1 MRRLRISLVALGLIA
16 AGAAFA
22 AAQPAQPAERPHTWD
37 GFAERHDVDGDGSV
51 TREELMSTLGIFERL
66 DADGDGVI
74 TDGDF
79 AAHRDGMALAMLAR
93 RADDDED
100 GDLTR
105 AELDDWFA
113 DRDRN
118 DDGVL
123 DREDFAAA
131 GPGAMR
137 RGPGRHPRHATFHG
151 AFDADGDGSVEKA
164 DLTALFDRYDADGDG
179 TLSAEERPE
188 VEFGGMRHHRGHRGG
203 RGFGPGPGPGRGP
216 GRG

>member
-1 MRRLRISLVALGLIA
+1 MQRLRISLVALGLLA

-22 AAQPAQPAERPHTWD
+22 AAQPPERPHTWD
-37 GFAERHDVDGDGSV
+37 NFAERHDVNGDGSV
-51 TREELMSTLGIFERL
+51 TREELISTLGIFERL
-66 DADGDGVI
+66 DADGNGVI

-100 GDLTR
+100 GTLTR

-118 DDGVL
+118 DDGKL
-123 DREDFAAA
+123 DRDDLDRSG

-137 RGPGRHPRHATFHG
+137 RGPGRHHPHGAMFFHG
-151 AFDADGDGSVEKA
+151 AFDADGDGAVEKA
-164 DLTALFDRYDADGDG
+164 DLTALFDRYDANGDG
-179 TLSAEERPE
+179 SLTAEERPE
-188 VEFGGMRHHRGHRGG
+188 VEFGGMHHPRGRHRG
-203 RGFGPGPGPGRGP
+203 GPGPGPGRG
-216 GRG
+216 